1 MDPRW
6 KLQSPLAISQRD
18 NFIHINCE
26 QGRLPGSILAAV
38 FDVNRVIMEA
48 GARTQAGAGSA
59 FCRGVV
65 LNAGQSKIL
74 WMGSMLPRRLRSTIT
89 LDEVRI
95 LYIDLNLRR

>member
-38 FDVNRVIMEA
+38 FDVNRAIMEA

-74 WMGSMLPRRLRSTIT
+74 WMVSMLPRRLRSTIT
-89 LDEVRI
+89 LDEVRT
-95 LYIDLNLRR
+95 LYINLNLRR

>member
-48 GARTQAGAGSA
+48 GARTQAGAGSRLLPQ
-59 FCRGVV
+59 CRAERGAIKNIVDGFHV
-65 LNAGQSKIL
+65 
-74 WMGSMLPRRLRSTIT
+74 T
-89 LDEVRI
+89 
-95 LYIDLNLRR
+95 